1 MKKAVIFDMDG
12 VIIQSEMLYQKRRN
26 IFFEAHGIIVDDTF
40 QRNVIGSNP
49 VDMFAM
55 IFPKSKDK
63 QKEYLDKYN
72 EFKKDYHIEFKEIL
86 TDDIERTLRWLKENN
101 YRIALASSGE
111 YPILMRILQETML
124 APYFEVVVSGADMP
138 KSKPAPDVYLEAVKQ
153 LGLSPSECVAVE
165 DSEHGIQA
173 AVSAGLDCLALKPNN
188 YEVDQQL
195 ATQIINSLNDITT
208 WLSL

>member
-40 QRNVIGSNP
+40 QKNVIGSNP

-72 EFKKDYHIEFKEIL
+72 EFKTDYHIEFKEIL
-86 TDDIERTLRWLKENN
+86 TDDIEQTLRWLKENN

-165 DSEHGIQA
+165 DSKHGIQA

-195 ATQIINSLNDITT
+195 ATQIINSLNDIPT